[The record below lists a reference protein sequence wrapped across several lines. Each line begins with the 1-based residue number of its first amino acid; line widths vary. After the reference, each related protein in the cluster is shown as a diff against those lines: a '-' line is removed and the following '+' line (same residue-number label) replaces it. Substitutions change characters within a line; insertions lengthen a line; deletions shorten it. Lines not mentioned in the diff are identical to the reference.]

1 MALMAVE
8 VDPKPPGGSVSQGG
22 RSGGGFGPRW
32 GSGEVVL
39 HLRRRSLAVLDA
51 LLDGGGSVV
60 VTGGCGGSH
69 TTDRSQMRTTR
80 SPVHRSVV
88 LGFRWVDPLG

>member
-1 MALMAVE
+1 VGEAAE
-8 VDPKPPGGSVSQGG
+8 DSAPDG
-22 RSGGGFGPRW
+22 

-39 HLRRRSLAVLDA
+39 HLWRQSLAVLDA

-69 TTDRSQMRTTR
+69 TTD
-80 SPVHRSVV
+80 PVSDENHSVSHAPFCGARV
-88 LGFRWVDPLG
+88 PVG